1 MNTFNNIKILI
12 VGCGQVARVHARI
25 LKKITNNKNIY
36 CFDNDEDV
44 QNRFIK
50 EFKLQPFDKNI
61 FYDGLIVSTPT
72 NKHLLTFKKFYKYA
86 NFYFI
91 EKPLVSSLSELE
103 KFKLVLDKNKTY
115 CGLIELHNDIFKEL
129 QKLLGNQKIV
139 SIQILR
145 HSPRLKADRVT
156 SDAHLDLAIHDISI
170 LLKYFI
176 KFKDIDVIKI
186 INNYKNGKY
195 FETSEILL
203 SDKNINVG
211 ISVSRITNK
220 KIRTWRVVT
229 DKNTYE
235 LDLLNNIINIFA
247 SHPEPTEDSF
257 GFSQKITNNQ
267 LFLKLNEP
275 AENQMVFFLNS
286 INNNKVDKE
295 MQNIIFNSHSLLLES

>member
-1 MNTFNNIKILI
+1 MNSFNNIKILI
-12 VGCGQVARVHARI
+12 VGCGQIARVHARI
-25 LKKITNNKNIY
+25 LKKLTNNQNIY
-36 CFDNDEDV
+36 CFDNDKEI
-44 QNRFIK
+44 QNKFIK
-50 EFKLQPFDKNI
+50 ELNLRPFDKNI

-72 NKHLLTFKKFYKYA
+72 NKHLSTFKKFFKHA
-86 NFYFI
+86 NFFFI

-103 KFKLVLDKNKTY
+103 KFELVADKNKIY
-115 CGLIELHNDIFKEL
+115 CGFIELHNDIFEEL
-129 QKLLGNQKIV
+129 QKLIGNQDIA

-156 SDAHLDLAIHDISI
+156 SDAHLDLAIHDVLI

-176 KFKDIDVIKI
+176 KFNEINVIEI

-195 FETSEILL
+195 FETSEIIL
-203 SDKNINVG
+203 SDKKINVG

-235 LDLLNNIINIFA
+235 VDLLNNIINIFA
-247 SHPEPTEDSF
+247 SHSKPTQNSL

-286 INNNKVDKE
+286 INNNKIDKK
-295 MQNIIFNSHSLLLES
+295 MQDIIFNSHSLLLKS